1 MIKKEMLSKKK
12 RKKRNAYKISLK
24 PFDILCKVML
34 ISILEIEEK

>member
-1 MIKKEMLSKKK
+1 MIKKEMLS